1 MSKFDL
7 IILIGGFVIVC
18 LTAAIRKIGS
28 FFDKNDD
35 E

>member
-18 LTAAIRKIGS
+18 LAAAICKIDL
-28 FFDKNDD
+28 FFDENDN